1 MKRKRMIKL
10 LMSVG
15 FDRNNAAKA
24 ANFCDGSTSRDEL
37 YHELCVRI
45 ARTLQEYCG
54 VDILHG
60 DMTGAVAGMIGG
72 VDAAGSAYGRL

>member
-24 ANFCDGSTSRDEL
+24 ANFCDGSTMSCITS
-37 YHELCVRI
+37 Y
-45 ARTLQEYCG
+45 A
-54 VDILHG
+54 
-60 DMTGAVAGMIGG
+60 
-72 VDAAGSAYGRL
+72 

>member
-24 ANFCDGSTSRDEL
+24 ANFCDGSTSHDEL
-37 YHELCVRI
+37 YHELQSPLI
-45 ARTLQEYCG
+45 LCG
-54 VDILHG
+54 RCSTSIHTR
-60 DMTGAVAGMIGG
+60 MSM
-72 VDAAGSAYGRL
+72 